1 VFKVNIAIIG
11 GGAAGMSAA
20 SRAKRLSKQ
29 STVTVFEKTRWISF
43 ALCGIPYYI
52 GCITPRLEDL
62 TYYPI
67 EEFIN
72 KRGIDVRIHH
82 EVVEI
87 NPSEKTLVYKDPTGD
102 IKEYRWDYLVIA
114 PGARSLAPK
123 IFPEINDLKRV
134 SYISHLN
141 DAYKIR
147 NDITALR
154 KGDTINIIGSGYVG
168 LELAHTLTEAGFK
181 VRIIEMMNQVLPKS
195 LDEDMVD
202 PIIEELKSH
211 GVEVVLGEKTVGF
224 EETSNSVK
232 VITEKGEYDGK
243 YTIVG
248 VGIRPNTSLAEK
260 IGVKIGETGAIWTDD
275 HMRTSI
281 KDIYAVGDAVETV
294 NLVTGKRDWFPFAQ
308 VANKMGYVAGSN
320 IGGREAVFPGATGT
334 STLKTFDLT
343 IARTGLTESRARE
356 LGYNVIAAKL
366 EASTKAHYVPGGKR
380 FLLKVIADEDTG
392 KLLGAQ
398 GVGRDESVF
407 WRINV
412 IAALLEKGGTVWD
425 LFHTDIGYAP
435 VLNPTWD
442 ALIIAARLLMR
453 KLGEVPKKF

>member
-1 VFKVNIAIIG
+1 MNIAVIG

-29 STVTVFEKTRWISF
+29 STVTVFEKTKWISF

-87 NPSEKTLVYKDPTGD
+87 DTSRKTLVYKDPTGD
-102 IKEYRWDYLVIA
+102 MREYQWDYLVIA

-123 IFPEINDLKRV
+123 IFPEITEMKHV

-141 DAYKIR
+141 DAYRIR
-147 NDITALR
+147 NNVTSLR
-154 KGDTINIIGSGYVG
+154 KGDMINIVGSGYVG

-181 VRIIEMMNQVLPKS
+181 VRVIEMMNQVLPKS

-202 PIIEELKSH
+202 PIIEELKLH

-224 EETSNSVK
+224 EENSNSVK
-232 VITEKGEYDGK
+232 VITEKSEYEGK

-260 IGVKIGETGAIWTDD
+260 IGAKIGETGAIWTDD
-275 HMRTSI
+275 HMRTSM
-281 KDIYAVGDAVETV
+281 KDVYAVGDAVETT

-366 EASTKAHYVPGGKR
+366 EARTKAHYVPGGKK
-380 FLLKVIADEDTG
+380 FVLKVVADEDTG

-407 WRINV
+407 WRVNV

-442 ALIIAARLLMR
+442 ALIVAARLLMR
-453 KLGEVPKKF
+453 KLGEVPKKI

>member
-1 VFKVNIAIIG
+1 VNIAVIG

-87 NPSEKTLVYKDPTGD
+87 DPSGKTLVYKDPNGETR
-102 IKEYRWDYLVIA
+102 EYQWDYLVIA
-114 PGARSLAPK
+114 PGAKSLAPK
-123 IFPEINDLKRV
+123 IFPEITEMKRV

-141 DAYKIR
+141 DAYQIR
-147 NDITALR
+147 NNVTSLR
-154 KGDTINIIGSGYVG
+154 KGDIINIVGSGYVG

-181 VRIIEMMNQVLPKS
+181 VRVIEMMNQVLPKS

-202 PIIEELKSH
+202 PIIEELKLH

-224 EETSNSVK
+224 EETNSSVK
-232 VITEKGEYDGK
+232 VVTEKSEYEGK
-243 YTIVG
+243 YAIVG

-260 IGVKIGETGAIWTDD
+260 IGAKIGETGAIWTDD
-275 HMRTSI
+275 HMRTSV
-281 KDIYAVGDAVETV
+281 KDVYAVGDAVETT

-366 EASTKAHYVPGGKR
+366 EARTKAHYVPGGKK
-380 FLLKVIADEDTG
+380 FVLKVVADEDTG

-442 ALIIAARLLMR
+442 ALIVAARLLMR
-453 KLGEVPKKF
+453 KLGEVPKNI

>member
-1 VFKVNIAIIG
+1 MNIAVIG

-29 STVTVFEKTRWISF
+29 STVTVFEKTKWISF

-87 NPSEKTLVYKDPTGD
+87 DPSEKTLVYKDPTGETR
-102 IKEYRWDYLVIA
+102 EYQWDYLVIA

-123 IFPEINDLKRV
+123 IFPEITEMKRV

-141 DAYKIR
+141 DAHRIR
-147 NDITALR
+147 NDITSLR
-154 KGDTINIIGSGYVG
+154 KGDVINIVGSGYVG

-181 VRIIEMMNQVLPKS
+181 VRVIEMMNQVLPKS

-202 PIIEELKSH
+202 PIIEELKLH

-224 EETSNSVK
+224 EETDNSVK
-232 VITEKGEYDGK
+232 VITEKSEYEGK

-260 IGVKIGETGAIWTDD
+260 IGAKIGETGAIWTDD
-275 HMRTSI
+275 HMRTSV
-281 KDIYAVGDAVETV
+281 KDVYAVGDAVETT

-343 IARTGLTESRARE
+343 IAKTGLTESRARE

-366 EASTKAHYVPGGKR
+366 EARTKAHYVPGGKK
-380 FLLKVIADEDTG
+380 FVLKVVADEDTG

-407 WRINV
+407 WRVNV

-442 ALIIAARLLMR
+442 ALIVAARLLMR
-453 KLGEVPKKF
+453 KLGEVPKKT